1 MEPITAKTPWE
12 NQMDQIPMHLDYFEG
27 SMVDKVM
34 QIASEYPNNIA
45 FDFMGRH
52 TTYRQMVREI
62 ERCAR
67 ALKTIGIR
75 ENDKVT
81 IGTIHKEARVMPDGS
96 TQIRDVVDIGATL
109 DERIADG
116 FYFARSLKLVKYIFA
131 HPELLDLPLNQPS
144 NFDYN
149 TKL

>member
-1 MEPITAKTPWE
+1 MEAITAKTPWA

-27 SMVDKVM
+27 SMVEKVM
-34 QIASEYPNNIA
+34 QIAEQYPNNIA
-45 FDFMGRH
+45 FDFMGKH

-81 IGTIHKEARVMPDGS
+81 IAMS
-96 TQIRDVVDIGATL
+96 AT
-109 DERIADG
+109 
-116 FYFARSLKLVKYIFA
+116 
-131 HPELLDLPLNQPS
+131 
-144 NFDYN
+144 
-149 TKL
+149 